1 MFYQIFLARLFS
13 LVNCKAWHWNL
24 GIGNGKGNGF
34 GIGTVVTEA
43 IISISII
50 VMESKLSRVVIQDG
64 KSPSTKSRDTS
75 ICGHVKKKT
84 CAISTF
90 TRSMDSKLSR
100 LGTQNEGT
108 PPTSHVTNQ
117 NVLSS
122 LSQGARPPNL
132 AWQ

>member
-50 VMESKLSRVVIQDG
+50 VMESKLSRVVIQDR

-75 ICGHVKKKT
+75 I
-84 CAISTF
+84 
-90 TRSMDSKLSR
+90 LWSR
-100 LGTQNEGT
+100 EEENMCYLNFHKVYGLETQPIGDLE
-108 PPTSHVTNQ
+108 
-117 NVLSS
+117 
-122 LSQGARPPNL
+122 
-132 AWQ
+132 